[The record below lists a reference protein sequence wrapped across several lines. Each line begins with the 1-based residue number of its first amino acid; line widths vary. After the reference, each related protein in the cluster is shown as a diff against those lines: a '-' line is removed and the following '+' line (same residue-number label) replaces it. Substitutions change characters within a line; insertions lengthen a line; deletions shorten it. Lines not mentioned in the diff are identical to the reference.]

1 MSKWSNL
8 ILQSFYKA
16 GNYFTCCRTLEVC
29 AGLHSVGR
37 ASKKLTSSFY
47 STLEKQL
54 RLQSRSLY
62 FQLPWSV
69 MWFLIIYSVKEHK
82 ASLYLVARLTQLT
95 QELIWIRCFQDL
107 PSWIAAPASES
118 SCTLLKALLLYKG
131 HLQMAPPAHDVNTH
145 FRIQKRVGFLLDLGT
160 LMNSGFRL

>member
-69 MWFLIIYSVKEHK
+69 MWFLIVYSVKEHK
-82 ASLYLVARLTQLT
+82 ASLYLVAMLYAAHTWAHLDKLLSSLLLNCCSGFRIL
-95 QELIWIRCFQDL
+95 L
-107 PSWIAAPASES
+107 P
-118 SCTLLKALLLYKG
+118 TLLKALLSYKG
-131 HLQMAPPAHDVNTH
+131 HLQMAPSAHDVTTH
-145 FRIQKRVGFLLDLGT
+145 FRIQKSWLLAW
-160 LMNSGFRL
+160 FRNFDEFPI